1 MEKWRVVIDGN
12 VYTVPKSKVGSQREA
27 ETAVRNFVG
36 SSGKITQTRTKRQSA
51 RPNDILTGLSQGAT
65 LGAGDEVFGRLE
77 SFLGNT
83 PADDAIARRRSD
95 YDEAVKRAPLMTMGA
110 EALGSLAPTL
120 GAFAA
125 TRGKSLKDFG
135 SAKQTLAAKQVPMLK
150 NALARASLIG
160 AAEGGIA
167 GFNTGEGDASQRA
180 PGAAVGA
187 ALGGV
192 LGGTG
197 QIVAPK
203 ISDAAKRLAARG
215 MPLTPHSL
223 GEPARRVMN
232 ALEKAPLPFKARKDD
247 TLDAFNVVVA
257 NEVLKPAGKTISNK
271 SGREAYAATADAIG
285 EAYDEL
291 LDPVASMNLRTS
303 YATALKRAN
312 ASIGLS
318 KDAFKGAMDEAKA
331 LDKLVTAGAVTG
343 KQFKNADSKLRGM
356 IEGYRKQTKTAPLVS
371 QQNQGRD
378 VATALQSMREDMLD
392 RAGRSVGGDFGKKL
406 RDVDYSYKLLQTLR
420 AAVERAPG
428 QGERFT
434 PAQLLAGI
442 KKVSKGT
449 DDFVRSQ
456 HALSGLANDAQN
468 VLGNVEYNSAAD
480 NAVLSALGLNVD
492 VVPLLGAA
500 GAGAIGYDKMNDGEI
515 GRLGAAGGAA
525 GILALLGQP
534 RVYNQIA
541 RSAELGGAPLGFTMQ
556 NAAPFLG
563 MQAGRIFN
571 EGQ

>member
-1 MEKWRVVIDGN
+1 MEKWRVTIDGN

-27 ETAVRNFVG
+27 EAAVRKFVG
-36 SSGKITQTRTKRQSA
+36 SSGKITQTRTKRQPA

-83 PADDAIARRRSD
+83 SADDAIARRRAD
-95 YDEAVKRAPLMTMGA
+95 YDEARKRAPAMTIGA
-110 EALGSLAPTL
+110 EIAGSLVPTAAALG
-120 GAFAA
+120 A
-125 TRGKSLKDFG
+125 TRGK
-135 SAKQTLAAKQVPMLK
+135 AAGQLPMVK
-150 NALARASLIG
+150 SALARASLIG

-318 KDAFKGAMDEAKA
+318 KEAFQGAMDEAKA

-356 IEGYRKQTKTAPLVS
+356 IEGYRKQTKTAPLVT

-500 GAGAIGYDKMNDGEI
+500 GAGAIGYDKINDGEL
-515 GRLGAAGGAA
+515 GRLGAAGGVA
-525 GILALLGQP
+525 GLLALLGQP
-534 RVYNQIA
+534 RAYNQIA
-541 RSAELGGAPLGFTMQ
+541 RSAEIAGKPLGITMQ

-563 MQAGRIFN
+563 MQSGRLFN
-571 EGQ
+571 EDQN

>member
-120 GAFAA
+120 GALGA
-125 TRGKSLKDFG
+125 TRGK
-135 SAKQTLAAKQVPMLK
+135 AAGQLPMVK
-150 NALARASLIG
+150 SALARASLIG

-197 QIVAPK
+197 QVIAPQ
-203 ISDAAKRLAARG
+203 ISKAGKTLVDAG
-215 MPLTPHSL
+215 MRLTPDML
-223 GEPARRVMN
+223 GQPAQRTLNV
-232 ALEKAPLPFKARKDD
+232 LQKVPSPFQARKDD
-247 TLDAFNVVVA
+247 SLEAFNVVVA
-257 NEVLKPAGKTISNK
+257 NEVLKPASKTIANK
-271 SGREAYAATADAIG
+271 SGREAYAATADAIS
-285 EAYDEL
+285 EAYNDL
-291 LDPVASMNLRTS
+291 LDPIASMDLETS
-303 YATALKRAN
+303 YTAALEAAN

-318 KDAFKGAMDEAKA
+318 KKSLKNAMKQANA
-331 LDKLVTAGAVTG
+331 LDNLVTQGAVTG

-356 IEGYRKQTKTAPLVS
+356 IESYRNQTKRADLVS
-371 QQNQGRD
+371 DQEAGRD
-378 VATALQSMREDMLD
+378 IADALEAVREDMFD
-392 RAGRSVGGDFGKKL
+392 RAAASVGGDFGERL
-406 RDVDYSYKLLQTLR
+406 RGVDYSYKLLQTLR
-420 AAVERAPG
+420 RAVESTG
-428 QGERFT
+428 GDGETFS
-434 PAQLLAGI
+434 PAQLLTAV
-442 KKVSKGT
+442 KAMNKQN
-449 DDFVRSQ
+449 DAFARSTAPLQ
-456 HALSGLANDAQN
+456 GLAEAGKN
-468 VLGNVEYNSAAD
+468 VFGAVPYNSAAD
-480 NAVLSALGLNVD
+480 SAVLSGLGLNQGILPMLGGLAAVGYD
-492 VVPLLGAA
+492 QRDDGQLGQLGASGLA
-500 GAGAIGYDKMNDGEI
+500 
-515 GRLGAAGGAA
+515 LGG
-525 GILALLGQP
+525 LALLGQRP
-534 RVYNQIA
+534 VYN
-541 RSAELGGAPLGFTMQ
+541 RLAPAAVKSGKFAGPIMQ

>member
-12 VYTVPKSKVGSQREA
+12 VYTVPKGKVGSQREA
-27 ETAVRNFVG
+27 EAAVRNFVG
-36 SSGKITQTRTKRQSA
+36 SSGKIKQTRTKRQPA

-83 PADDAIARRRSD
+83 SADDAIARRRSD

-120 GAFAA
+120 GALGA
-125 TRGKSLKDFG
+125 TRGK
-135 SAKQTLAAKQVPMLK
+135 AASQLPMVK
-150 NALARASLIG
+150 SALARASLIG

-180 PGAAVGA
+180 PGAALGGV
-187 ALGGV
+187 LGGV

-203 ISDAAKRLAARG
+203 ISDAAKRLAVRG

-232 ALEKAPLPFKARKDD
+232 ALEKTPLPFKARKDD

-285 EAYDEL
+285 EAYGEL

-318 KDAFKGAMDEAKA
+318 KEAFQGAMDEAKA

-356 IEGYRKQTKTAPLVS
+356 IEDYRKQTKTAPLVT

-406 RDVDYSYKLLQTLR
+406 RNVDYSYKLLQTLR

-456 HALSGLANDAQN
+456 HALSSLANDAQN

>member
-27 ETAVRNFVG
+27 EAAVRKFVG
-36 SSGKITQTRTKRQSA
+36 SSGKITQTRTKRQPA

-83 PADDAIARRRSD
+83 SADDAIARRRAD
-95 YDEAVKRAPLMTMGA
+95 YDEARKRAPVATIGA
-110 EALGSLAPTL
+110 EIAGSLVPTL
-120 GAFAA
+120 GALGA
-125 TRGKSLKDFG
+125 TRGRAAGQLPMVKS
-135 SAKQTLAAKQVPMLK
+135 
-150 NALARASLIG
+150 ALARASLIG
-160 AAEGGIA
+160 AAEGGIT

-257 NEVLKPAGKTISNK
+257 NEVLKPAGKTILNK
-271 SGREAYAATADAIG
+271 SGREAYAATADAIS
-285 EAYDEL
+285 EAYNDL
-291 LDPVASMNLRTS
+291 LDPVGSMDLRTS

-318 KDAFKGAMDEAKA
+318 KEAFKDAMDEAKA

-356 IEGYRKQTKTAPLVS
+356 IENYRNQTKTAPLVT

-378 VATALQSMREDMLD
+378 VATALQAMREDMLD

-434 PAQLLAGI
+434 PAQLLAAI

-500 GAGAIGYDKMNDGEI
+500 GAGAIGYDQMNDGEL
-515 GRLGAAGGAA
+515 GRLGAAGGVA
-525 GILALLGQP
+525 GLLALLGQP
-534 RVYNQIA
+534 RAYNQIA
-541 RSAELGGAPLGFTMQ
+541 RSAEIAGKPLGMTLQ

-563 MQAGRIFN
+563 MQSGRLFN
-571 EGQ
+571 EDQN

>member
-1 MEKWRVVIDGN
+1 MDKYRVVIDGN

-27 ETAVRNFVG
+27 EAAVRKFVG
-36 SSGKITQTRTKRQSA
+36 NSGKITQTRTKRQPA

-83 PADDAIARRRSD
+83 SADDAIARRRSD
-95 YDEAVKRAPLMTMGA
+95 YDEAVKRAPVATMVA
-110 EALGSLAPTL
+110 EAAGSLAPTL
-120 GAFAA
+120 GALGA
-125 TRGKSLKDFG
+125 TRGR
-135 SAKQTLAAKQVPMLK
+135 AAGQLPMVK

-192 LGGTG
+192 LGGTS

-291 LDPVASMNLRTS
+291 LDPVAAMNLRTS

-318 KDAFKGAMDEAKA
+318 KEAFQGAMDEAKA

-356 IEGYRKQTKTAPLVS
+356 IEDYRKQTKTAPLVT

>member
-27 ETAVRNFVG
+27 EAAVRKFVG
-36 SSGKITQTRTKRQSA
+36 SSGNAKITQTRTKRQPA

-83 PADDAIARRRSD
+83 SADDAIARRRAD

-120 GAFAA
+120 GALGA
-125 TRGKSLKDFG
+125 TRGK
-135 SAKQTLAAKQVPMLK
+135 AANQLPMLK

-197 QIVAPK
+197 QVVAPQ
-203 ISDAAKRLAARG
+203 ISKAGKTLIDAG
-215 MPLTPHSL
+215 MRLTPDML
-223 GEPARRVMN
+223 GQPAQRTLNILQKV
-232 ALEKAPLPFKARKDD
+232 PSPFQARKDES
-247 TLDAFNVVVA
+247 LQAFNVVVA
-257 NEVLKPAGKTISNK
+257 NEVLKPAGKTIANK

-285 EAYDEL
+285 EAYDDL
-291 LDPVASMNLRTS
+291 LDPIASMDLETS
-303 YATALKRAN
+303 YTAALEAAN

-318 KDAFKGAMDEAKA
+318 KKALKGAMKEAKA
-331 LDKLVTAGAVTG
+331 LDNLVTQGAVTG

-356 IEGYRKQTKTAPLVS
+356 IESYRKQAKQTDLVS
-371 QQNQGRD
+371 NQKAGRD
-378 VATALQSMREDMLD
+378 IADALEAVREEMLD
-392 RAGRSVGGDFGKKL
+392 RAGASVGGDFAKRL
-406 RDVDYSYKLLQTLR
+406 RGVDYSYKLLQTLR
-420 AAVERAPG
+420 RAVESTG
-428 QGERFT
+428 GDGETFS
-434 PAQLLAGI
+434 PAQLLTAVKAMNKQSDAFARSAAPLQELAEAG
-442 KKVSKGT
+442 K
-449 DDFVRSQ
+449 
-456 HALSGLANDAQN
+456 N
-468 VLGNVEYNSAAD
+468 VFGAVPYNSAAD
-480 NAVLSALGLNVD
+480 NAVLSGLGLNQGILPMLGGLAAVGYD
-492 VVPLLGAA
+492 QRDDGQLGQLGAS
-500 GAGAIGYDKMNDGEI
+500 
-515 GRLGAAGGAA
+515 GAALGG
-525 GILALLGQP
+525 LALLGQR
-534 RVYNQIA
+534 RVYNN
-541 RSAELGGAPLGFTMQ
+541 LAPAAVKSGQFAGPIMQ

>member
-27 ETAVRNFVG
+27 ETAVRNFVS

-120 GAFAA
+120 GALGA
-125 TRGKSLKDFG
+125 TRGK
-135 SAKQTLAAKQVPMLK
+135 AAGQLPMVK
-150 NALARASLIG
+150 SALARASLIG

-197 QIVAPK
+197 QVIAPQ
-203 ISDAAKRLAARG
+203 ISKAGKTLVDAG
-215 MPLTPHSL
+215 MRLTPDML
-223 GEPARRVMN
+223 GQPAQRTLNV
-232 ALEKAPLPFKARKDD
+232 LQKVPSPFQARKDD
-247 TLDAFNVVVA
+247 SLEAFNVVVA
-257 NEVLKPAGKTISNK
+257 NEVLKPASKTIANK
-271 SGREAYAATADAIG
+271 SGREAYAATADAIS
-285 EAYDEL
+285 EAYNDL
-291 LDPVASMNLRTS
+291 LDPIASMDLETS
-303 YATALKRAN
+303 YTAAFEAAN

-318 KDAFKGAMDEAKA
+318 KKSLKNAMKQANA
-331 LDKLVTAGAVTG
+331 LDNLVTQGAVTG

-356 IEGYRKQTKTAPLVS
+356 IESYRNQTKRADLVS
-371 QQNQGRD
+371 DQEAGRD
-378 VATALQSMREDMLD
+378 IADALEAVREDMFD
-392 RAGRSVGGDFGKKL
+392 RAAASVGGDFGERL
-406 RDVDYSYKLLQTLR
+406 RGVDYSYKLLQTLR
-420 AAVERAPG
+420 RAVESTG
-428 QGERFT
+428 GDGETFS
-434 PAQLLAGI
+434 PAQLLTAV
-442 KKVSKGT
+442 KAMNKQN
-449 DDFVRSQ
+449 DAFARSTAPLQ
-456 HALSGLANDAQN
+456 GLAEAGKN
-468 VLGNVEYNSAAD
+468 VFGAVPYNSAAD
-480 NAVLSALGLNVD
+480 SAVLSGLGLNQGILPMLGGLAAVGYD
-492 VVPLLGAA
+492 QRDDGQLGQLGASGLA
-500 GAGAIGYDKMNDGEI
+500 
-515 GRLGAAGGAA
+515 LGG
-525 GILALLGQP
+525 LALLGQRP
-534 RVYNQIA
+534 VYN
-541 RSAELGGAPLGFTMQ
+541 RLAPAAVKSGKFAGPIMQ

>member
-12 VYTVPKSKVGSQREA
+12 VYSVPKSKVGSQREA
-27 ETAVRNFVG
+27 EAAVRKFVG

-125 TRGKSLKDFG
+125 TRGKSLKNFG
-135 SAKQTLAAKQVPMLK
+135 SAKQTLAANQLPMLK

-197 QIVAPK
+197 QVIAPQ
-203 ISDAAKRLAARG
+203 ISKAGKTLVDAG
-215 MPLTPHSL
+215 MRLTPDML
-223 GEPARRVMN
+223 GQPAQRTLNILQKV
-232 ALEKAPLPFKARKDD
+232 PSPFQARKDD
-247 TLDAFNVVVA
+247 SLEAFNVVVA
-257 NEVLKPAGKTISNK
+257 NEVLKPASKTIANK
-271 SGREAYAATADAIG
+271 SGREAYAATADAIS
-285 EAYDEL
+285 EAYNDL
-291 LDPVASMNLRTS
+291 LDPIASMDLETS
-303 YATALKRAN
+303 YTAALEAAN

-318 KDAFKGAMDEAKA
+318 KKSLKNAMKQANA
-331 LDKLVTAGAVTG
+331 LDNLVTQGAVTG

-356 IEGYRKQTKTAPLVS
+356 IESYRNQTKRADLVS
-371 QQNQGRD
+371 DQEAGRD
-378 VATALQSMREDMLD
+378 IADALEAVREDMFD
-392 RAGRSVGGDFGKKL
+392 RAAASVGGDFGERL
-406 RDVDYSYKLLQTLR
+406 RGVDYSYKLLQTLR
-420 AAVERAPG
+420 RAVESTG
-428 QGERFT
+428 GDGETFS
-434 PAQLLAGI
+434 PAQLLTAV
-442 KKVSKGT
+442 KAMNKQN
-449 DDFVRSQ
+449 DAFARSTAPLQ
-456 HALSGLANDAQN
+456 GLAEAGKN
-468 VLGNVEYNSAAD
+468 VFGAVPYNSAAD
-480 NAVLSALGLNVD
+480 SAVLSGLGLNQGILPMLGGLAAVGYD
-492 VVPLLGAA
+492 QRDDGQLGQLGASGLA
-500 GAGAIGYDKMNDGEI
+500 
-515 GRLGAAGGAA
+515 LGG
-525 GILALLGQP
+525 LALLGQRP
-534 RVYNQIA
+534 VYN
-541 RSAELGGAPLGFTMQ
+541 RLAPAAVKSGQFAGPIMQ